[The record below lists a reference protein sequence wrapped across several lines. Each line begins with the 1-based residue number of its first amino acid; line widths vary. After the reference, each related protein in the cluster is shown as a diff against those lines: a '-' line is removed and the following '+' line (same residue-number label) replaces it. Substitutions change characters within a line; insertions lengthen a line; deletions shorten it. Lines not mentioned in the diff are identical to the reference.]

1 MRRKHEEKVFKSF
14 LENKS
19 ENKKEKENKL
29 FAIDMKWFNKWKT
42 FVTNDM
48 EESIL
53 SNNDKYISDNKL
65 IGILPPGEI
74 DNSKICI
81 KDTDKYRLKPGM
93 MVKKDYCAISQFLW
107 EWLKLNY
114 NGGPEIAL
122 KGINH
127 NSDNDNDNDSD
138 NTSDNLVKRMSD
150 SVIVN
155 NGSVIVIDSKDSF
168 PDNQNPTL
176 DPSEIR
182 ESINTIN
189 KIDAYKFNTKFNEFR
204 IHNEQA
210 KELFLNQKYKHLK
223 TVDHS
228 NFTFRNLNNK

>member
-19 ENKKEKENKL
+19 ENKKEKESKL
-29 FAIDMKWFNKWKT
+29 FAIDMKWFNRWKT

-74 DNSKICI
+74 DNSKIRI
-81 KDTDKYRLKPGM
+81 KDIDKYLLKPGM
-93 MVKKDYCAISQFLW
+93 TVKKDYCAINQFLW

-114 NGGPEIAL
+114 KGGPEITL
-122 KGINH
+122 IEIKH
-127 NSDNDNDNDSD
+127 NNDSD
-138 NTSDNLVKRMSD
+138 ISNDNLVKKLSD
-150 SVIVN
+150 SIIVN
-155 NGSVIVIDSKDSF
+155 NGSVIIVDSKDSF
-168 PDNQNPTL
+168 PNNQNPTE

-189 KIDAYKFNTKFNEFR
+189 KIEAYKFNTKFNEFR
-204 IHNEQA
+204 IHNEKA
-210 KELFLNQKYKHLK
+210 KDLFLNQKYKHLK

-228 NFTFRNLNNK
+228 NVTFRNLNNK

>member
-1 MRRKHEEKVFKSF
+1 M
-14 LENKS
+14 
-19 ENKKEKENKL
+19 
-29 FAIDMKWFNKWKT
+29 T
-42 FVTNDM
+42 
-48 EESIL
+48 
-53 SNNDKYISDNKL
+53 
-65 IGILPPGEI
+65 
-74 DNSKICI
+74 
-81 KDTDKYRLKPGM
+81 
-93 MVKKDYCAISQFLW
+93 VKKDYCAINQFLW

-114 NGGPEIAL
+114 NGGPEITL
-122 KGINH
+122 KNVNH
-127 NSDNDNDNDSD
+127 NIDKDYDSD
-138 NTSDNLVKRMSD
+138 ITSENLVKKLSD